1 MKFSQSI
8 KKSSFE
14 EPRNYY
20 PNPQYYQNK
29 SLIQPK
35 EFKVSFSQAPR
46 FDSRSNDAS
55 PTSQL
60 SGSSPKHTDLN
71 IQDLVQVYQSNK
83 KGVFKSTFK
92 NIKNAIELS
101 PDYGIGLF
109 QLMEKYNN
117 EIKNQNV
124 SPGPAQYNPS
134 FQSVKKRIQ
143 SQLIQPVNKL
153 NKESSQERLQNQQQ
167 VQIVVENKIPK
178 IGLLPKIETE
188 RLRTLKADPSR
199 QLLRQ
204 GTLKKG
210 KISRNIF
217 DQAKTD
223 EFDPSPE
230 NSSIELF
237 VLRQKLLGTSEVPPP
252 GHYYDSDKFSTF
264 QLKKTSSVNV
274 HFDSTEERRMT
285 FGNTLNTQ
293 ENDEE
298 VEQNDN
304 DQKSQQNKLKTYHD
318 SSSNQDSLHRQQSI
332 PTVQSS
338 TITQNKSKSFNF
350 NSSQRF
356 KTQFNNSQKS
366 SFGTSDRCSF
376 FDTYKNQTPGP
387 GTYTQ
392 DFNMIN
398 QKQAENQKKK
408 HNLYFQS
415 SFGSGCVRFLTQKY
429 LQA

>member
-20 PNPQYYQNK
+20 PNPQYYQNN

-46 FDSRSNDAS
+46 FEQKSNDAS
-55 PTSQL
+55 PTSQFSASL
-60 SGSSPKHTDLN
+60 PKSVQKH
-71 IQDLVQVYQSNK
+71 IQKY
-83 KGVFKSTFK
+83 
-92 NIKNAIELS
+92 KNAIELS
-101 PDYGIGLF
+101 PNYGVGLF

-117 EIKNQNV
+117 EIKNQNIT
-124 SPGPAQYNPS
+124 PGPAEYNPS
-134 FQSVKKRIQ
+134 FQNIKKRIQ
-143 SQLIQPVNKL
+143 SQLIQPVNKPK
-153 NKESSQERLQNQQQ
+153 KESSQERLQNPQQI
-167 VQIVVENKIPK
+167 QILVENKIPK
-178 IGLLPKIETE
+178 IGLLPKIDTE
-188 RLRTLKADPSR
+188 KLRNLKADH
-199 QLLRQ
+199 QKQLRQ

-217 DQAKTD
+217 DQAKAE

-237 VLRQKLLGTSEVPPP
+237 VLRQKILGTSEVPPP

-264 QLKKTSSVNV
+264 QLKKTSSVNI

-285 FGNTLNTQ
+285 FGNALNTQ
-293 ENDEE
+293 ENDEDDE
-298 VEQNDN
+298 SNKY
-304 DQKSQQNKLKTYHD
+304 DQRNQKQKLKTYQD
-318 SSSNQDSLHRQQSI
+318 SSSNQDSIHRQQSI

-338 TITQNKSKSFNF
+338 TITQSKSKSFNF

-366 SFGTSDRCSF
+366 SFGISDRCSF
-376 FDTYKNQTPGP
+376 FDSYKNQTPGP
-387 GTYTQ
+387 GTYAQ

-398 QKQAENQKKK
+398 QKKTEKQKSK
-408 HNLYFQS
+408 HSNLYFQS
-415 SFGSGCVRFLTQKY
+415 SFGSGSIRFMSQKY
-429 LQA
+429 LQV

>member
-14 EPRNYY
+14 EPRNYF

-46 FDSRSNDAS
+46 FDTKSNDAS

-60 SGSSPKHTDLN
+60 SAISPKQSNLN

-101 PDYGIGLF
+101 PDYGVGLF

-117 EIKNQNV
+117 EIKNQNIT
-124 SPGPAQYNPS
+124 PGPAEYNPS
-134 FQSVKKRIQ
+134 FQSVKKRIP
-143 SQLIQPVNKL
+143 SQVISPVNKL
-153 NKESSQERLQNQQQ
+153 YKEHSQENQQQ
-167 VQIVVENKIPK
+167 VQILVENKIPK
-178 IGLLPKIETE
+178 IGLLPKIESE
-188 RLRTLKADPSR
+188 RLRTLKADH
-199 QLLRQ
+199 QKQLRQ

-217 DQAKTD
+217 EQAKTE

-264 QLKKTSSVNV
+264 QLKKTSSVNI

-293 ENDEE
+293 ENDEDDE
-298 VEQNDN
+298 SNENNQR
-304 DQKSQQNKLKTYHD
+304 SQQQKLKTYHD
-318 SSSNQDSLHRQQSI
+318 SSSNQESMHRQESI

-338 TITQNKSKSFNF
+338 TITQNKSKSYNF

-366 SFGTSDRCSF
+366 SFGTSGRYSF
-376 FDTYKNQTPGP
+376 FDSFKNQTPGP

-392 DFNMIN
+392 DFNNIS
-398 QKQAENQKKK
+398 QKKAEK
-408 HNLYFQS
+408 QKSKNNNLYFQS
-415 SFGSGCVRFLTQKY
+415 SFGSGCIRFMSQKY